1 MNHSNTTGMQVLNEA
16 SIQQVSGGYTRAVG
30 VANVNPPLFVVT
42 YPVTH
47 IYDRDSRHGS
57 GYFFDKNL

>member
-1 MNHSNTTGMQVLNEA
+1 MKHPNSARMQVLTEEN
-16 SIQQVSGGYTRAVG
+16 IKQVSGGYTRSVG

-47 IYDRDSRHGS
+47 VYDRDSRRGS
-57 GYFFDKNL
+57 GYFLDKNL